1 MEGRK
6 VGHLIANTKLPPKMD
21 SETTPTNNFVHNA
34 DTCWIQRLGII
45 LVLLFIIQLTK
56 LKRLTTLS
64 YVKTSEKDDN
74 PSTRDKRSIPNVYVL
89 V

>member
-1 MEGRK
+1 MLK
-6 VGHLIANTKLPPKMD
+6 VMYMA
-21 SETTPTNNFVHNA
+21 
-34 DTCWIQRLGII
+34 C
-45 LVLLFIIQLTK
+45 IIQLTK

-74 PSTRDKRSIPNVYVL
+74 PSTRDKWPIPNVYVL